1 MEQVLVKIRDREYP
15 LCMTVHAFA
24 AIVDAGGGLEKL
36 GNFLSGNGDA
46 AKAIEN
52 TAYALGTLI
61 REGEENRRITA
72 ECFGDGDAKPR
83 KVPGPKDIC
92 SLLTP
97 AEIMPLRDI
106 VLRAIFRSMD
116 QQMEAEPPKNGV
128 STEPQ

>member
-46 AKAIEN
+46 AKAIGN
-52 TAYALGTLI
+52 TAYALGTLV
-61 REGEENRRITA
+61 REVVENSSITA

-116 QQMEAEPPKNGV
+116 QQMEAEPSKNGV

>member
-116 QQMEAEPPKNGV
+116 QQMEAEPCRSP
-128 STEPQ
+128 

>member
-15 LCMTVHAFA
+15 LCMTGHAFA

-61 REGEENRRITA
+61 REGEENRRIAA

-97 AEIMPLRDI
+97 AEIMPLRDV

-116 QQMEAEPPKNGV
+116 QQMEAEPSKNGA
-128 STEPQ
+128 SAEPQ